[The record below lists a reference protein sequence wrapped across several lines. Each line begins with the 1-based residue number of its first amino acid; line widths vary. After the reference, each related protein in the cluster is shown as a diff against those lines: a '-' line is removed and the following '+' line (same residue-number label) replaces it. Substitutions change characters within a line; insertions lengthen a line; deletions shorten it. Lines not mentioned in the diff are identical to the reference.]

1 MAEYKQIKT
10 RIWQD
15 NWFLSLNPEEKIIW
29 LFLLTNEYCHLS
41 GLYELPKPL
50 ISSLT
55 GVIKWQEA
63 LKKFEQSKKIVLI
76 EDWVFIVNKS
86 KHQPISKNMKDN
98 VNISIQRYLEENKEI
113 HKMVLEK
120 LGKFNKGSTKGLQRV
135 SETLPKIE
143 IEIES
148 KIEKEIEI
156 REVDE
161 NRPKPP
167 SPKEK
172 AIKFFSE
179 ETFRKEIAT
188 KIQEKTG
195 VELKLILKEIN
206 NFCNYWLELNKL
218 GTKRRWE
225 MQQTFEVDR
234 RLLTWFNNIDQ
245 FKKQTKGKTIIL

>member
-1 MAEYKQIKT
+1 MAEYKQIKI

-15 NWFLSLNPEEKIIW
+15 NWFLSLNPEEKLLW
-29 LFLLTNEYCHLS
+29 FYLLTNSNSHIS
-41 GLYELPKPL
+41 GFYELPL
-50 ISSLT
+50 IATNAYT
-55 GVIKWQEA
+55 GIKDC
-63 LKKFEQSKKIVLI
+63 LKILNKFQSDGKIIYFNGWVLI
-76 EDWVFIVNKS
+76 KNYQ
-86 KHQPISKNMKDN
+86 KHQPISQNILDN
-98 VNISIQRYLEENKEI
+98 NNKAINKYLEENKEI
-113 HKMVLEK
+113 YQKTLSFEAPSKPLVK
-120 LGKFNKGSTKGLQRV
+120 NTKPLH
-135 SETLPKIE
+135 EIE
-143 IEIES
+143 IEIEREIE
-148 KIEKEIEI
+148 IEKEIEI
-156 REVDE
+156 SEVDE
-161 NRPKPP
+161 NRPKPQ

-172 AIKFFSE
+172 ANNFFNNE
-179 ETFRKEIAT
+179 EFRNELAN